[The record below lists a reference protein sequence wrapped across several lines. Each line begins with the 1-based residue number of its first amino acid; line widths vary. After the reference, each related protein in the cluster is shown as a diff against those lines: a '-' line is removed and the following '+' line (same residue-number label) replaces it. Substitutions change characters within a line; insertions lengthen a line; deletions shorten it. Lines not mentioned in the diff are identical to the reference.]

1 MTGMWFW
8 FLTWVHIKN
17 FLISHQVICWDSQW
31 HCMAWFSYQVAWN
44 IPLYNSF
51 CFEYHLCFF
60 SSYALWVTPLLMQIT
75 EGLYYCCEI
84 GPLSYATK
92 LPLISISEIHLWLM
106 CIYRCWWGVWDHS
119 CGESDLLF
127 SSLNNL
133 SGQWGMY
140 RDLSWEQGK
149 IWEIWNLLRCN
160 LF

>member
-106 CIYRCWWGVWDHS
+106 CVYIGVD
-119 CGESDLLF
+119 GEFGITLVE
-127 SSLNNL
+127 SLTFCFLPLTIFLGSEVCTEIFHENKER
-133 SGQWGMY
+133 Y
-140 RDLSWEQGK
+140 GK
-149 IWEIWNLLRCN
+149 SEIC
-160 LF
+160 